1 MDPKTQPKHR
11 GLGDI
16 DSVLPRLVGLL
27 DALSDSLGSALDDA
41 LVSEPTYEL
50 PQRIYRVLELI
61 SDAAAAVSI
70 AEEPDRSVVLHK
82 VQQLMNEIA
91 SLAEYLSSVL
101 RVAGEK
107 MGAEKYIKATS
118 QKLGQL
124 INVQFKVPLNKIKH
138 EGFFL
143 GWLTITH
150 DGQAPLHG
158 FAVNGLIERRTIG
171 PASFRYPNAVAEGY
185 SFAFFLR
192 RATVSLYELCDLV
205 DAAIRH
211 LYSKEL
217 GQKSTQP
224 ARPGSLAHAE
234 AVVRELSYMP
244 FQGFPNEHM
253 NKVPELGIVGN
264 EIVLLRTRLLRF
276 PDSPHT
282 VSTNIVA
289 RKGYTFRLPYWCR

>member
-1 MDPKTQPKHR
+1 MYR
-11 GLGDI
+11 GLGDF

-27 DALSDSLGSALDDA
+27 DALSDSLGSAIDDA
-41 LVSEPTYEL
+41 LVSEPAYEL
-50 PQRIYRVLELI
+50 PQRIYRVFELI
-61 SDAAAAVSI
+61 SEAAAAVSI
-70 AEEPDRSVVLHK
+70 AQEPDRDLVLHK

-101 RVAGEK
+101 RVAGEN
-107 MGAEKYIKATS
+107 MGAEKFIKSTS

-138 EGFFL
+138 EGFAL

-150 DGQAPLHG
+150 DGQVPLHG
-158 FAVNGLIERRTIG
+158 FAVNGLIERKTIG
-171 PASFRYPNAVAEGY
+171 PASFRFPNAIAEGY

-211 LYSKEL
+211 LYSAEL
-217 GQKSTQP
+217 GRKGVTTS
-224 ARPGSLAHAE
+224 RPGSLPPAE
-234 AVVRELSYMP
+234 AVVRELSFMP

-264 EIVLLRTRLLRF
+264 EMVLLRTRMLRF
-276 PDSPHT
+276 ANGPHT
-282 VSTNIVA
+282 VQTYIIA
-289 RKGYTFRLPYWCR
+289 RKGYTFRLPYWWR